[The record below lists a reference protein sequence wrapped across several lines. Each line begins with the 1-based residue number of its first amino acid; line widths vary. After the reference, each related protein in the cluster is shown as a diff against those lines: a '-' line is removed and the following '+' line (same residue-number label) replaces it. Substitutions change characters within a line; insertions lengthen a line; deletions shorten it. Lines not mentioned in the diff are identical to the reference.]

1 MPVTVPERNS
11 AALGPITHPLLRC
24 LCLALA
30 AAMTFQLFYT
40 GSDPAAAALIPA
52 PPWDKLAHFVVFSA
66 ITALLWY
73 GTAGRVPL
81 AVITAIVGVG
91 ALDELH
97 QGGIPGR
104 VADAADFVV
113 DVCAA
118 VGTGAVML
126 LRDVRAAG
134 LGSRFLPATKAVPR
148 K

>member
-1 MPVTVPERNS
+1 MSERNPAVLDLIS
-11 AALGPITHPLLRC
+11 HPLLRC

-52 PPWDKLAHFVVFSA
+52 PPWDKLAHFVVYSA
-66 ITALLWY
+66 ITVLLWF
-73 GTAGRVPL
+73 GTAGRAPL
-81 AVITAIVGVG
+81 AVIAAIVAVG

-97 QGGIPGR
+97 QGSIPGR

-118 VGTGAVML
+118 IGIGAVML
-126 LRDVRAAG
+126 LRDAR
-134 LGSRFLPATKAVPR
+134 R
-148 K
+148 KTDDR